1 MEILPKGM
9 QNILNSNKILWHM
22 TKKKIGPS
30 SILFPMPSTIIGANV
45 NGKPNFLTVAY
56 CGIIEAKP
64 PLIMISLGKSHFT
77 NDGIKE
83 NKTFSV
89 NIPSADMVEATD
101 YVGIYSGK
109 DTDKSKIF
117 GVFYGELKTAPMIE
131 EAPLNLECKL
141 VNNVD
146 LSIKHDVFIG
156 EIVQTHVKEECL
168 TNGVP
173 DIRKVDPIIYAT
185 KIQSYVRVGDV
196 IGKAWKIGKN
206 FKN

>member
-1 MEILPKGM
+1 
-9 QNILNSNKILWHM
+9 M

-56 CGIIEAKP
+56 CGIVEAKP

-89 NIPSADMVEATD
+89 NIPSADMAEATD

-109 DTDKSKIF
+109 DTDKSKVF
-117 GVFYGELKTAPMIE
+117 DVFYGELKTAPMIE
-131 EAPLNLECKL
+131 EVPLNLECKL
-141 VNNVD
+141 VKNVD

-173 DIRKVDPIIYAT
+173 DIHKVDPIIYAT

-196 IGKAWKIGKN
+196 IGKAWKIGENYKN
-206 FKN
+206 

>member
-1 MEILPKGM
+1 
-9 QNILNSNKILWHM
+9 M

-56 CGIIEAKP
+56 CGIVEAKP

-83 NKTFSV
+83 NETFSV
-89 NIPSADMVEATD
+89 NIPSADMAEATD

-109 DTDKSKIF
+109 DVDKSEVF
-117 GVFYGELKTAPMIE
+117 DVFYGELKTAPMIE

-141 VNNVD
+141 IKNVD
-146 LSIKHDVFIG
+146 LSIKHDIFIG
-156 EIVQTHVKEECL
+156 EVVETHIKEECL

-173 DIRKVDPIIYAT
+173 DIKKVDPIIYAT
-185 KIQSYVRVGDV
+185 KIQSYVKVGDI

-206 FKN
+206 YKN

>member
-1 MEILPKGM
+1 
-9 QNILNSNKILWHM
+9 M

-56 CGIIEAKP
+56 CGIVEAKP

-89 NIPSADMVEATD
+89 NIPSADMAEATD
-101 YVGIYSGK
+101 YVGIYSGN
-109 DTDKSKIF
+109 DTDKSKVF
-117 GVFYGELKTAPMIE
+117 DVFYGELKTAPMIG

-141 VNNVD
+141 VKNVD

-185 KIQSYVRVGDV
+185 KIQSYVRIGDL

>member
-1 MEILPKGM
+1 
-9 QNILNSNKILWHM
+9 M

-45 NGKPNFLTVAY
+45 KGKPNFLTVAY
-56 CGIIEAKP
+56 CGIVEAKP

-77 NDGIKE
+77 NDGIRE
-83 NKTFSV
+83 NETFSV
-89 NIPSADMVEATD
+89 NIPSTDMVEATD

-109 DTDKSKIF
+109 DTDKSDVF
-117 GVFYGELKTAPMIE
+117 NVFYGELKTAPMIQ

-141 VNNVD
+141 VKNVD

-156 EIVQTHVKEECL
+156 EVVQTHVKEDCL

-173 DIRKVDPIIYAT
+173 DIHKVDPIIYAT
-185 KIQSYVRVGDV
+185 KIQSYVKVGDI

-206 FKN
+206 YK